1 MLQYREHD
9 RGTALTRPG
18 ALPIAS
24 NSSTIVAHMRRGA
37 HLSLHG
43 HYFVGDSIATATMR
57 AVWVGGEAAS
67 WRVSRLVMATLA
79 GSRAT
84 FRRDKENAT

>member
-18 ALPIAS
+18 ALPIVS
-24 NSSTIVAHMRRGA
+24 NSSTIVAQMRRGA

-43 HYFVGDSIATATMR
+43 HYFVGDSIAT
-57 AVWVGGEAAS
+57 GHHE
-67 WRVSRLVMATLA
+67 SRM
-79 GSRAT
+79 G
-84 FRRDKENAT
+84 